1 MALSEGLIINGTSGD
16 DNITGGVNNDTLK
29 GLGGKDTINGGNG
42 NDNIQGGDGNDTL
55 YGEGDNDTITGGAG
69 VDVIYGG
76 DGDDTIT
83 DNGDSTIYGGS
94 GDDTIYGNQRDG
106 NEEIGLKIHGGDGN
120 DLIQGVYIS
129 TVDAGAG
136 DDTVR
141 VAWDR
146 GVYGTDNS
154 STSLIG
160 GSGYD
165 ILDFSYYGFGTF
177 QSSYYDSDPN
187 HNMLIDFSVVSEFE
201 EIVLLADSTYAYN
214 FTDNVGQAGS
224 TLKIR
229 YSAAGWHTTT
239 DLSSETDAQIDI
251 DLTTTN
257 RLIGGVYGNATV
269 KGGGLGDTIKAQSG
283 NDIIFGNGGDDT
295 IDLGAGDD
303 TVTGGSGNDTI
314 NGGLGTDIAIF
325 SGNKS
330 DYTFEYKTV
339 GLVETITVTGTDG
352 TDTVSNIETLRFDD
366 GDMDVRPA
374 GRTIKDTGQAK
385 FAPIEGKNLAGE
397 TLTAGSLLD
406 DPDEIND
413 ATANITYY

>member
-1 MALSEGLIINGTSGD
+1 AQIDLDLTTTNRLVGGVYGNATVKGGGLGDTIKAQSGNDIIFGNGGDDTIDLGAGDDTVTGGSGNDTIDGGLGSDIAIFSGNKGNYTIEEISYAQYRVTDNQGTDGIDTVTNIETLQFADQNFDITPSGLNLTGTSSDDTLSGNSGD
-16 DNITGGVNNDTLK
+16 DLISGQDGNDTLS
-29 GLGGKDTINGGNG
+29 GLAGNDQINGGNG

-177 QSSYYDSDPN
+177 QSGYYDSDPN

-201 EIVLLADSTYAYN
+201 EVVLLADSTYAYN

-239 DLSSETDAQIDI
+239 DLSSETNAQIDL

-257 RLIGGVYGNATV
+257 RL
-269 KGGGLGDTIKAQSG
+269 
-283 NDIIFGNGGDDT
+283 
-295 IDLGAGDD
+295 
-303 TVTGGSGNDTI
+303 
-314 NGGLGTDIAIF
+314 
-325 SGNKS
+325 
-330 DYTFEYKTV
+330 V
-339 GLVETITVTGTDG
+339 G
-352 TDTVSNIETLRFDD
+352 
-366 GDMDVRPA
+366 
-374 GRTIKDTGQAK
+374 
-385 FAPIEGKNLAGE
+385 
-397 TLTAGSLLD
+397 
-406 DPDEIND
+406 
-413 ATANITYY
+413 